1 MQAITSVFRLE
12 WASIKLANNAKTL
25 QQPRWLAFPSPLS
38 LSSAPLGSWHA
49 HEVQWKSIE
58 ILLRGRFICI
68 LSQVALDISR
78 CHLHNRHHHPFGMT
92 ITCPEHVASI
102 KKGKG
107 VSSGECKGGGDSGA
121 LSTCLAFIR
130 SLKSK
135 CYGPTR
141 SYLSCAPEHSQN
153 VQQAEERRDEE
164 GEKSVGGGWQ
174 RVADNRPWAVRCI
187 VSALKRQERRQPAQ
201 ARNQI
206 CSAHIIP
213 VFCVPSLPPLHP
225 PSLCCSPSVHSLPFP
240 LALRQPLAFGT
251 TKFSIN
257 SLKRVH

>member
-25 QQPRWLAFPSPLS
+25 QQPRWLASPSPL
-38 LSSAPLGSWHA
+38 LFSSAPLGSWHA

-68 LSQVALDISR
+68 LSQVALAISR

-107 VSSGECKGGGDSGA
+107 VSRGRCKGGGDSGA

-153 VQQAEERRDEE
+153 VQQAEEGRDEE
-164 GEKSVGGGWQ
+164 GEKSVGGGVGWQ

-213 VFCVPSLPPLHP
+213 VFCVPSLPPLSTLPLSVAP
-225 PSLCCSPSVHSLPFP
+225 PLFVLCHFP
-240 LALRQPLAFGT
+240 LRCGSHLLLARQSFQ
-251 TKFSIN
+251 
-257 SLKRVH
+257 